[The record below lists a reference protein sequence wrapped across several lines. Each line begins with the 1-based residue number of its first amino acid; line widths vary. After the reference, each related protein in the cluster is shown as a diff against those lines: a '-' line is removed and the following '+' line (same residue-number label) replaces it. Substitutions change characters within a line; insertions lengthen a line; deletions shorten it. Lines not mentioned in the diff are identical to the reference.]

1 MPDPEVVRVMRQFK
15 RDLLRLER
23 AQLRDMAQRWLTV
36 ERRLQAQIDALALEM
51 ADRRRD
57 GRTITAEMLLNERR
71 YRELLVQLTQELERY
86 SDQTEVQITAQ
97 QRRLARLGVAH
108 AENALT
114 VQGVSAG
121 FNRLPVESVELMA
134 GLAGNGA
141 PLRQLLVQSW
151 PLAAD
156 GLTNEL
162 VTGVALGYNPRK
174 VARMMAQGATG
185 SLDRMMVIA
194 RTEQLRVYRF
204 ANRESYRTS
213 GVVTG
218 YKRLAT
224 HDSRVCAACLMD
236 EGTLYEVGEEMPE
249 HPQGRCTMVPVVEGM
264 RAPTWTAGADWF
276 ALQSPERQR
285 AILGQGRYG
294 AWQAGD
300 FDLGAV
306 VTVRPNAT
314 WGASLQVTPLREL
327 VGA

>member
-1 MPDPEVVRVMRQFK
+1 MPDSEVVTVMRRYK

-97 QRRLARLGVAH
+97 QRRLARLGVVH

-121 FNRLPVESVELMA
+121 FNRLPVETVEATA

-174 VARMMAQGATG
+174 VARLMAQGATG

-249 HPQGRCTMVPVVEGM
+249 HPQGRCTMVPVVEGI
-264 RAPTWTAGADWF
+264 RQPTWTAGADWF
-276 ALQSPERQR
+276 VQQSPARQQ
-285 AILGQGRYG
+285 AILGKGRFD
-294 AWQAGD
+294 AWQRGEL
-300 FDLGAV
+300 DLVNVAQV
-306 VTVRPNAT
+306 VPNAT
-314 WGASLQVTPLREL
+314 WGPSLRVARL
-327 VGA
+327 GA

>member
-1 MPDPEVVRVMRQFK
+1 MPDSEVVRVMRQFK

-86 SDQTEVQITAQ
+86 SDYAERTITDR
-97 QRRLARLGVAH
+97 QRQLARLGIDH

-121 FNRLPVESVELMA
+121 FNRLPVESVEAMA

-141 PLRQLLVQSW
+141 PLRQLLAQSW

-174 VARMMAQGATG
+174 VARLMAQGATG

-264 RAPTWTAGADWF
+264 RQPTWTAGADWF
-276 ALQSPERQR
+276 VQQSPARQQ
-285 AILGQGRYG
+285 AILGQGRYS

-300 FDLGAV
+300 FDLDAV
-306 VTVRPNAT
+306 VTVKPNLT

>member
-1 MPDPEVVRVMRQFK
+1 MPDSMVIQQMRIFK

-23 AQLRDMAQRWLTV
+23 AQLRDMAQRWLAV

-57 GRTITAEMLLNERR
+57 GRTITSEMLLNERR

-121 FNRLPVESVELMA
+121 FNRLPVESVEFMA

-141 PLRQLLVQSW
+141 PLRQLLAQSW

-174 VARMMAQGATG
+174 VARLMAQGATG

-194 RTEQLRVYRF
+194 RTETLRVYRTSSL
-204 ANRESYRTS
+204 ESYRRS
-213 GVVTG
+213 GVVTS
-218 YKRLAT
+218 YVRLSAR
-224 HDSRVCAACLMD
+224 DSRVCPGCLAAD
-236 EGTLYEVGEEMPE
+236 GEEYDLE
-249 HPQGRCTMVPVVEGM
+249 TEFQSHPQCRCTLLPKVEGIPL
-264 RAPTWTAGADWF
+264 RFQEGAAWF
-276 ALQSPERQR
+276 EQQPAATQR
-285 AILGQGRYG
+285 DILGPGRYELW
-294 AWQAGD
+294 AKGD
-300 FDLGAV
+300 VTDFKDFMAV
-306 VTVRPNAT
+306 RRNAT
-314 WGASLQVTPLREL
+314 WGDAIVPATLREL